1 MKKVAAS
8 LMLSSL
14 CLALL
19 TPGFAFAKE
28 EQVFMKRKPGYWI
41 ADIENS
47 AMPGTKVK
55 YKECSNEESDKRLL
69 NQSLGND
76 SATSCDVSSKKSG
89 SGYLSEMSCSGEA
102 AGQTFKMS
110 ATFDAQGD
118 FEKAFTING
127 SMTMEGLPLPPI
139 KMVMKYKY
147 QGECPAG
154 MEVGDLITEG
164 LPGGPKKI
172 NILK

>member
-1 MKKVAAS
+1 MKKKNIFIATVWCLLAS
-8 LMLSSL
+8 QTVIAESD
-14 CLALL
+14 
-19 TPGFAFAKE
+19 G
-28 EQVFMKRKPGYWI
+28 EQVFLKRKPGYWI

-47 AMPGTKVK
+47 AMPGTKVQ
-55 YKECSNEESDKRLL
+55 YKECSNEESDKKLL

-76 SATSCDVSSKKSG
+76 GATTCDVNSKKSG
-89 SGYLSEMSCSGEA
+89 SGYLSEMSCTGEA